1 MLIRKWR
8 GGPVRGTPASF
19 RLNGVGGL
27 SAPNRDGRS
36 TAGPSTADEAPG
48 MDIRLDSRQPAPE
61 LGYRTPATVYGARE
75 TA

>member
-8 GGPVRGTPASF
+8 CGPVRGTPAWF

-27 SAPNRDGRS
+27 SAPSRDGRS
-36 TAGPSTADEAPG
+36 TAEPSTQTKAPG
-48 MDIRLDSRQPAPE
+48 MDIRLDSRRPAPE